1 MVMSRNYLRPSRG
14 VVASGQTTVGDGEPS
29 STASSDAST
38 VARGWASVR
47 GMPDLDFEQRLSP
60 DAVLR
65 EFQRSQ
71 SITADG
77 RFDPRSRDALIRV
90 LGQRWRAIPNADSL
104 IASARSL
111 TNGQTLPL
119 NLWKVV
125 ATVGL
130 TEMDMLDSPSDL
142 DVTAGAPRFTSS
154 STTQPTPVF
163 TREDDAASNQCR
175 GTPDQCAAARE
186 LWNHIMTTRGAQRDR
201 SLITRMQREMGG
213 DIRADGLFGRETAD
227 RIFALTG
234 LVIRGSTTGF
244 PDQSRPG
251 GTGTSTTGGTGTGG
265 PGTGGT
271 GTGGADIA
279 RMAASSFTTADHIA
293 AFFERNKIA
302 IIASGS
308 VLLAGGIAAIYL
320 STRDDI

>member
-1 MVMSRNYLRPSRG
+1 MGMSVANGLIDSATLNRIIALIG
-14 VVASGQTTVGDGEPS
+14 V
-29 STASSDAST
+29 
-38 VARGWASVR
+38 
-47 GMPDLDFEQRLSP
+47 DLGSL
-60 DAVLR
+60 
-65 EFQRSQ
+65 
-71 SITADG
+71 
-77 RFDPRSRDALIRV
+77 PRST
-90 LGQRWRAIPNADSL
+90 P
-104 IASARSL
+104 
-111 TNGQTLPL
+111 
-119 NLWKVV
+119 
-125 ATVGL
+125 ATS
-130 TEMDMLDSPSDL
+130 TPATSTPATSTPATSTPATTTTQPT
-142 DVTAGAPRFTSS
+142 TA
-154 STTQPTPVF
+154 QPTPVF
-163 TREDDAASNQCR
+163 TREEDAASNQCR

-213 DIRADGLFGRETAD
+213 DIPDDGLWGRKTAD

-244 PDQSRPG
+244 PDQTRPG
-251 GTGTSTTGGTGTGG
+251 GTGTSTTGGT
-265 PGTGGT
+265 GTGGT

-320 STRDDI
+320 STRDESF